1 MKARVFVVDDEEN
14 ICASLRLI
22 LANAGCEVSTAGS
35 VKEFQKHARA
45 WSSEA
50 YLIDVRL
57 PDGNGID
64 IVRELRAQGLTA
76 PAIMISGHATI
87 ADAVEATHAG
97 AFDFLEKPLARDRVL
112 LSLGNA
118 VKAAAL
124 ARENRALREREGGVA
139 IVGSSPRWVEAVE
152 QVRRAAKSD
161 AAVLL
166 EGETGTGKELLASI
180 LHAESP
186 WRDGPLV
193 KVNCAAIPAELIES
207 ELFGHEKGAFT
218 GAAQA
223 YRGKFEQAD
232 GGTLLLDEIGDLAL
246 MAQAKLLRVLQD
258 GRFQRLGG
266 ERVIEVSVRAVSAT
280 HRDLRALVKAERF
293 REDLFYRLCVVP
305 VRVPPLRERREDIA
319 PLAAHFA
326 AEFARRNNRRPAEI
340 SDEVVRALEAHT
352 WPGNVR
358 ELKNTVERML
368 ILASSETLTSA
379 DLPYE
384 LRAGAPSAQSPLRLR
399 RDDAERE
406 YLLAALN
413 THGWNVSAAAR
424 SLGMERTHLHKRI
437 KALGLGRGGK
447 SR

>member
-22 LANAGCEVSTAGS
+22 LAHAGYEVSTAGAMA
-35 VKEFQKHARA
+35 EFRKHARA

-64 IVRELRAQGLTA
+64 LVRELRAQGAAA
-76 PAIMISGHATI
+76 PAIMISGHAAI
-87 ADAVEATHAG
+87 ADAVEATRAG

-112 LSLGNA
+112 LSLSNA
-118 VKAAAL
+118 LKAAAL
-124 ARENRALREREGGVA
+124 ARENRALREREGGA
-139 IVGSSPRWVEAVE
+139 AMAGSSPRWREAVE
-152 QVRRAAKSD
+152 QVRRAARSG

-166 EGETGTGKELLASI
+166 EGETGTGKELLAAL
-180 LHAESP
+180 LHEESP
-186 WRDGPLV
+186 RRGGPLV

-207 ELFGHEKGAFT
+207 ELFGHERGAFT

-232 GGTLLLDEIGDLAL
+232 GGTLLLDEIGDLAPV
-246 MAQAKLLRVLQD
+246 AQAKLLRVLQD

-266 ERVIEVSVRAVSAT
+266 ERVIEVEVRVVSAT
-280 HRDLRALVKAERF
+280 HRDLRAMVKAERF

-305 VRVPPLRERREDIA
+305 VRVPPLRERREDIPA
-319 PLAAHFA
+319 LAAHFA

-340 SDEVVRALEAHT
+340 PEDVARALEAHS

-368 ILASSETLTSA
+368 ILSPDGALTA
-379 DLPYE
+379 AGLPYE
-384 LRAGAPSAQSPLRLR
+384 LRAAGPAAGPPLRTR
-399 RDDAERE
+399 RAEAEKE

-413 THGWNVSAAAR
+413 QHGWNVAAAAR
-424 SLGMERTHLHKRI
+424 ALGLERTHLHKRI
-437 KALGLGRGGK
+437 KALGLGRGGA
-447 SR
+447 